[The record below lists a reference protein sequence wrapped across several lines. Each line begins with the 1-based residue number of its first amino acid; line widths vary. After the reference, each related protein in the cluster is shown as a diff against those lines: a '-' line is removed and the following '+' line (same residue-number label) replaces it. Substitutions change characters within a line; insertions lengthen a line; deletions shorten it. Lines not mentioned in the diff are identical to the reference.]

1 MILESS
7 TGRDKIAE
15 HYKDFSP
22 ERFRSPEVP
31 VEEEAVKNEED
42 DDLIFRKMNI
52 SWLSDKTSTLQKGV
66 CIDSNIENLHK
77 TVKQ

>member
-15 HYKDFSP
+15 HSKDFSP
-22 ERFRSPEVP
+22 ERVRSPEVL
-31 VEEEAVKNEED
+31 VEEEVVKNEED

-52 SWLSDKTSTLQKGV
+52 
-66 CIDSNIENLHK
+66 
-77 TVKQ
+77 